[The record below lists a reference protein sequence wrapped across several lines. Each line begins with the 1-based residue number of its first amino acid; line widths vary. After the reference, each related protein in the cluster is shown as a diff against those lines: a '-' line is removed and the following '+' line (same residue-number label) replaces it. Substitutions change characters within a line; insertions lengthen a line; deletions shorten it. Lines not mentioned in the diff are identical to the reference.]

1 MSARGLLTQNKL
13 WLNPRR
19 PLLPCLRTPLGAQR
33 IRVPLIRNA
42 SAQNAPAN
50 VDSARPAN
58 TVSSDVNEDGDT
70 IQTDPQNGPA
80 NGSQYS
86 ERVRTHQFDTYRL
99 VLALQSAGYS
109 RPQAVAL
116 MKCLRT
122 VLVNGTEFARS
133 HYLFRGD
140 LENVTYQC

>member
-1 MSARGLLTQNKL
+1 MSARGLFTQNKL
-13 WLNPRR
+13 WLSPRR
-19 PLLPCLRTPLGAQR
+19 VLLLGAQR
-33 IRVPLIRNA
+33 IRVPLIRNT
-42 SAQNAPAN
+42 SAQNAPTN

-58 TVSSDVNEDGDT
+58 TVNSRVNDVHIREDGDT
-70 IQTDPQNGPA
+70 IGTDPHNGPA
-80 NGSQYS
+80 NGSPYS

-122 VLVNGTEFARS
+122 VLVNGTEFAKS

-140 LENVTYQC
+140 LENVTCRW